1 MDQYERRVLEKLF
14 GKSYIV
20 CHSALNSSN
29 MNSAIT
35 SKVHKIVKSRWE
47 DNNEIGEIPGIPLHN
62 HSMNLRELNRVNGLH
77 RKYLKNVHEPLERA
91 PCVYALRNRASSR
104 RRRI

>member
-1 MDQYERRVLEKLF
+1 MDQYERRILEKLF

-20 CHSALNSSN
+20 RHSVLNSSN
-29 MNSAIT
+29 LNTVIT
-35 SKVHKIVKSRWE
+35 SKVHKIVKSRWK
-47 DNNEIGEIPGIPLHN
+47 DNNEIGEIPEIPLRN

-91 PCVYALRNRASSR
+91 PCVYAL
-104 RRRI
+104 